1 MMGLYLK
8 LYNLINYTIN
18 FSVGIIGGFS
28 KKFGEI
34 RYNLPEKKKRFFGKI
49 CFLFDFEKFNLKGG
63 GNFQR
68 HSGLLTGSGWIY

>member
-8 LYNLINYTIN
+8 LYNLINYAIN

-34 RYNLPEKKKRFFGKI
+34 RYNLPERKKND
-49 CFLFDFEKFNLKGG
+49 FLAKFVFYLTLKSLISRGEETFNDIRG
-63 GNFQR
+63 
-68 HSGLLTGSGWIY
+68 Y